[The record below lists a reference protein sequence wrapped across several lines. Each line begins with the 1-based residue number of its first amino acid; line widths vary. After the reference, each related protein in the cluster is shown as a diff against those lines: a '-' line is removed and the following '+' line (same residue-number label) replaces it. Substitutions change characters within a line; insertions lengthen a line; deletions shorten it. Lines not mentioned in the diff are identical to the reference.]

1 MIVAR
6 LIFRRFSR
14 LQTLC
19 SHLIYQVSNIVYI
32 HRILRKLW
40 GGSCLKLYSLNL
52 CFSIWR
58 IFSIFVILDFIIK
71 SLYKIQCIF
80 LGNYIIYNLS
90 YNVVILRNI
99 PKTMRSKKLVVA
111 KGGTKS
117 EKNRPRLFHSWYD
130 HSTKIYKLLFLNT

>member
-1 MIVAR
+1 MSYCKNRNDCSQAYTSEFLKVADIVFTFN
-6 LIFRRFSR
+6 LSSVEY
-14 LQTLC
+14 C
-19 SHLIYQVSNIVYI
+19 IYTSDFEKTM
-32 HRILRKLW
+32 RRKL
-40 GGSCLKLYSLNL
+40 LKT
-52 CFSIWR
+52 
-58 IFSIFVILDFIIK
+58 IFFTFVFQYLENIPLLDFIIK

-117 EKNRPRLFHSWYD
+117 EKNRPRLFHS
-130 HSTKIYKLLFLNT
+130 